1 MATPTNDKNYKI
13 KCISPNIG
21 MITTALD
28 SLALNY
34 AWREFLKLLNKN
46 Q

>member
-1 MATPTNDKNYKI
+1 MIDKYEVKYFNI
-13 KCISPNIG
+13 KQRFH
-21 MITTALD
+21 ALD